1 MQSVHIVLPPEL
13 QDELI
18 ASLCALDY
26 EGFEQKED
34 SILAYI
40 PLLNFDEN
48 ALNILL
54 SKYNLSYS
62 LSIINKINWNAVWEN
77 NFQPIVIANRL
88 SVRADFHSP
97 IQNVS
102 QELIITPRMSFGT
115 GHHATTS
122 LMLEALLD
130 LPLKDARV
138 LDFGTGT
145 GILGILAAK
154 LGANYVVGIDNDT
167 WCIENATDNCKM
179 NGVSI
184 DLQLSEE
191 GAKAF
196 PYAVEVKNQERLN
209 IWQSLLQTSKH
220 AEKLKLEPLLAFRRN
235 RSEMWVAIR
244 AEHFLELSGVYDTSL
259 ESREQPV
266 GSKPVPT
273 RVSPTHQSF
282 GFDDAE

>member
-1 MQSVHIVLPPEL
+1 MEQAMQSVHIVLPPEL

-48 ALNILL
+48 GLNILL

-77 NFQPIVIANRL
+77 NFQPILIANRL

-154 LGANYVVGIDNDT
+154 LGANYVVGIDNDA
-167 WCIENATDNCKM
+167 WCIENATDNCKK

-191 GAKAF
+191 PPLNEIFDFVFANINLHIIQANIKALAKCL
-196 PYAVEVKNQERLN
+196 PSNGT
-209 IWQSLLQTSKH
+209 LL
-220 AEKLKLEPLLAFRRN
+220 
-235 RSEMWVAIR
+235 
-244 AEHFLELSGVYDTSL
+244 LSGLLTQDEEILDAACGEAGLQKNGRFEKNGWLLFFY
-259 ESREQPV
+259 QPI
-266 GSKPVPT
+266 
-273 RVSPTHQSF
+273 
-282 GFDDAE
+282 A